1 MRRGLAVACVLG
13 LALFMGRRLVNP
25 VYWKQLSSPSDPSF
39 AWDPPYRQFL
49 DAVVAA
55 TPPTATVAVIAP
67 TGELY
72 VAQAAYQLAPRRI
85 VRTDSASEA
94 QFVAIYLLTPA
105 PAPPNGVVIPG
116 GLLVR
121 R

>member
-1 MRRGLAVACVLG
+1 
-13 LALFMGRRLVNP
+13 MGRRLVSP
-25 VYWKQLSSPSDPSF
+25 VYWKHLSSSSDPSF

-55 TPPTATVAVIAP
+55 TPPAATIAVIAP

-72 VAQAAYQLAPRRI
+72 AAQAAYRLAPRRL
-85 VRTDSASEA
+85 VRPESANEA
-94 QFVAIYLLTPA
+94 EFVAIYLPTPV